1 MCLVTLISAF
11 LHDKLKYLPLIFN
24 FLKKNLNSI
33 MYFTFRSKT
42 EQLLAAR
49 LTRTV
54 YCSADYWE
62 TKT

>member
-24 FLKKNLNSI
+24 FFKKNLNSI
-33 MYFTFRSKT
+33 MYFTLRSKT

-49 LTRTV
+49 LIDKE
-54 YCSADYWE
+54 CSADYWE